1 MREGRRSS
9 ARIRRRGLLVRRT
22 TASARVRVGAVLL
35 GHCDKPVGTLE
46 DAGRPLRHLAPELRL
61 ADGIA
66 RRSARSTEEA
76 PSACYEVCDG
86 FFWGLRCKAAPTV
99 VLLPRVR
106 ASAPYWVALHSSG
119 AMERVFGSRGWRRS
133 RRPRGTAK
141 FTIHDIEPAYAVYLG
156 RGAKRLW
163 SYALGFRTRM
173 VYSQGESAD
182 GAYELVAQ
190 AKLRKQKASAKN
202 LKNLNQKFVLP
213 RDVDTNNAT

>member
-1 MREGRRSS
+1 MSAARRAIGRWVARCCAAMREGRHSS

-22 TASARVRVGAVLL
+22 TASTRVRVGAVFL

-119 AMERVFGSRGWRRS
+119 AMERVFGSRGWRS
-133 RRPRGTAK
+133 LEAAVRPPNLR
-141 FTIHDIEPAYAVYLG
+141 FTTSNPLIVVLALISE
-156 RGAKRLW
+156 RLNI
-163 SYALGFRTRM
+163 L
-173 VYSQGESAD
+173 SQS
-182 GAYELVAQ
+182 VSQ
-190 AKLRKQKASAKN
+190 WRPVSKQ
-202 LKNLNQKFVLP
+202 
-213 RDVDTNNAT
+213 